1 MTERRMRPLRVLQF
15 GEGVFLRAFADW
27 MIDVANEAGVFDGDV
42 VILKPRA
49 GKVSDAFKEQECLYT
64 VALRGKA
71 DGEIVDARRRITC
84 VRDCISTHEEPEIFA
99 ALAREPELRFCI
111 SNTTEAGITLDLSDR
126 EDTIPAT
133 FPGKAAKFLYLRWK
147 HFAGAADKGLIFL
160 PTELIEENGTRLREC
175 VLALSENWGYPAD
188 FLAWV
193 RENCVFANT
202 LVDRIVT
209 GKPEEELVPY
219 RDELLDAAEPF
230 ALWVIESERD
240 ISGEFPLHR
249 AGLPVVFCRDLTPYR
264 ERKVRTL
271 NGAHTSSV
279 LLGWLLGCET
289 VGDCLRDAEMRA
301 FMERAVFGDIVPYV
315 PLPRAEAEDFARSV
329 FERFENPFLRHSVLA
344 ISLNSVSKWRARVLP
359 SLRDAYAAGAV
370 PAALVFSFAALLAF
384 YTAEEDGAA
393 VTADGRTYTVR
404 DDAAALAFFAENSRL
419 QEAEYVRKTAEKLD
433 FWGEDLRKYPGFVE
447 LAGKYLADIRTR
459 GARAALQ
466 TLLED
471 VR

>member
-1 MTERRMRPLRVLQF
+1 MTERRAHPLRVLQF

-27 MIDVANEAGVFDGDV
+27 MIDVANEAGAFDGDV

-49 GKVSDAFKEQECLYT
+49 GKVSDVFRKQKCLYT

-71 DGEIVDARRRITC
+71 EGEIVDSRRVITC
-84 VRDCISTHEEPEIFA
+84 VRDCVSPHEQPETFV
-99 ALAREPELRFCI
+99 ALAEEPELRFCI
-111 SNTTEAGITLDLSDR
+111 SNTTEAGIALDLSDR
-126 EDTIPAT
+126 DDGIPAT
-133 FPGKAAKFLYLRWK
+133 FPGKAAKFLYLRWRY
-147 HFAGAADKGLIFL
+147 FAGAADKGLIFL
-160 PTELIEENGTRLREC
+160 PTELIEENGTRLREY
-175 VLALSENWGYPAD
+175 VLAMAENWGYPAE
-188 FLAWV
+188 FLVWV
-193 RENCVFANT
+193 REACIFANT

-209 GKPEEELVPY
+209 GKPEEELLPY
-219 RDELLDAAEPF
+219 KDELLDAAEPF

-240 ISGEFPLHR
+240 ISEEFPLHR

-271 NGAHTSSV
+271 NGAHTSGV

-289 VGDCLRDAEMRA
+289 VGDCLWDADMRT

-344 ISLNSVSKWRARVLP
+344 IALNSVSKWRARVLP
-359 SLRDAYAAGAV
+359 SLRDAYAAGTV

-384 YTAEEDGAA
+384 YTAAADGTA

-404 DDAAALAFFAENSRL
+404 DDAAVLSFFAENSKL
-419 QEAEYVRKTAEKLD
+419 PKTEYVRKTAGKAD
-433 FWGEDLRKYPGFVE
+433 FWGENLGNYPGFVE

-459 GARAALQ
+459 GARTALRKF
-466 TLLED
+466 LEELQ
-471 VR
+471 